1 MSSLDHFSDGQELS
15 TADEVARIVALAWPI
30 SIAQFA
36 MVALSLVD
44 TAIVGRISATEL
56 AGVATGRSIAFAFV
70 APALGVAAALEAL
83 ASQAIGAKEP
93 REAYG
98 ALIASLKGGALL
110 TVPAA
115 VLQFGLAKSMV
126 LFGVAPAIV
135 DRSILFLAGQ
145 LPGQFALVAF
155 FAAKTYLQ
163 AHGLTRPALVGSL
176 AANGVN
182 FAACGLLVLGDDGLR
197 RVGLPPMGLPRLGAL
212 GAGIANSI
220 ATIFMAA
227 WVLLAARRNR
237 PDGGAIEVRVE
248 KTLGLGLPIGLQLL
262 AEIGAFTTVALIAG
276 KLGAVVAAAHQVA
289 IGLASFTFMGAFGV
303 AGATAVRVGHAVG
316 AGRSSRRVG
325 LLGIAVGAGM
335 MSLGALAF
343 AAVPDPL
350 VRLFSEDPAVIELGR
365 SLLRIAAL
373 FQLFDGAQCVA
384 AGALRGAGDVKYP
397 FVANVMCH
405 WLVGLPVALV
415 LGFALHLGAPGL
427 WWGLTA
433 GLVTIAIALT
443 ARFAA
448 VSKRVLKRV

>member
-1 MSSLDHFSDGQELS
+1 MSAADSRTDTYELS
-15 TADEVARIVALAWPI
+15 MRDEVARIIALAWPI
-30 SIAQFA
+30 SVAQFA

-56 AGVATGRSIAFAFV
+56 AGVATGRSIAFALA
-70 APALGVAAALEAL
+70 APALGVAAALEPL
-83 ASQAIGAKEP
+83 AAQAIGANEP

-98 ALIASLKGGALL
+98 ALRASLKGGALL
-110 TVPAA
+110 TLPAL
-115 VLQFGLAKSMV
+115 VLQFVIAKSLV
-126 LFGVAPAIV
+126 YFGVAPAIV
-135 DRSILFLAGQ
+135 DRAIRFLVGQ
-145 LPGQFALVAF
+145 SAGQFALIAF

-163 AHGLTRPALVGSL
+163 AHGLTRPALVASL

-197 RVGLPPMGLPRLGAL
+197 HVGLPALGLPRLGAL

-220 ATIFMAA
+220 ATIFMGG
-227 WVLLAARRNR
+227 WLVFAARRNR
-237 PDGGAIEVRVE
+237 PDGEPIDVPVA
-248 KTLGLGLPIGLQLL
+248 KTLVLGVPIGMQLL
-262 AEIGAFTTVALIAG
+262 AEIGVFTTVALIAG

-316 AGRSSRRVG
+316 ARRSPRRVG

-343 AAVPDPL
+343 AFAPDPL
-350 VRLFSEDPAVIELGR
+350 VKLFTDDPAVIALGR

-373 FQLFDGAQCVA
+373 FQLFDGAQSVA

-397 FVANVMCH
+397 FVANVLCH
-405 WLVGLPVALV
+405 WFIGLPIALV

-448 VSKRVLKRV
+448 ISKRVLERV